1 MTWGCL
7 MGSLSIGCFSSRLF
21 ISRPLQFEGG
31 SIDDVVDIQSFGL
44 GFNGQGSRVHG
55 FRVKGSLFSLK

>member
-44 GFNGQGSRVHG
+44 GFNVGKGQGFTVSELRVHC
-55 FRVKGSLFSLK
+55 LA